1 MKFAE
6 LPVKEAEG
14 ALLAHSIRAEGV
26 NFKKGRKLGP
36 DDIALLSA
44 KGIRTVFAAHL
55 EAGDVP
61 EDEAAACLA
70 EALLGPG
77 LAAGAPFTG
86 RANLFAEGAGLFLV
100 NRQTIDA
107 INAVHEAITLATLSP
122 HEAVQPSQMVAT
134 VKIIPFACPQSAL
147 EKACALAK
155 QGNALGLAPFEAQR
169 YGLISTTLPGMK
181 ESLLDKTRDVL
192 GARIEALDGTLAGEQ
207 RCPHE
212 TAALEAALTAML
224 PASDILLV
232 SGASAIVDRQDVVPA
247 AIEAAGGK
255 VLHFGMPVDPGNLLL
270 LGELQGKP
278 VLGLPGCARSPKLN
292 GADWVMQRLA
302 AKLPVASAEIMGLGV
317 GGLLKEISSRPQ
329 PRKGGKVAAK
339 PARPRIAAILLAAGR
354 STRMGGPNKLL
365 TEVDGKTM
373 LRHVAETAAAA
384 QVEDII
390 AVTGHQHEAVAHE
403 LSGIARLSCIHNPD
417 YASGLASSLKKG
429 ASEAAA
435 RLADAALILLGDMPD
450 ISPETLNR
458 LIAAYDPE
466 EGRLIC
472 VPAFEGRR
480 GNPVLWDARFF
491 DEMQALTGDMG
502 AKPLIASYEEAVCE
516 VPVPDPAIHRDF
528 DTPEALAARSQP
540 RHPRA

>member
-6 LPVKEAEG
+6 MPVKEAEG

-44 KGIRTVFAAHL
+44 KGIGTVFAAHL

-61 EDEAAACLA
+61 EDEAAARLA

-77 LAAGAPFTG
+77 LTAGAPFTG
-86 RANLFAEGAGLFLV
+86 RANLFADGAGLFLV

-122 HEAVQPSQMVAT
+122 HEAVQPGQMVAT

-155 QGNALGLAPFEAQR
+155 EGKVLGLAPFEAQR

-192 GARIEALDGTLAGEQ
+192 GARIEALDGTLAGER

-212 TAALEAALTAML
+212 TEALQAALTAMA
-224 PASDILLV
+224 PTSDILLV

-270 LGELQGKP
+270 LGELSGKP

-302 AKLPVASAEIMGLGV
+302 AKLPVASAEIMGMGV

-329 PRKGGKVAAK
+329 PREGGKVTAK
-339 PARPRIAAILLAAGR
+339 PARPRIAAILLTAGR

-403 LSGIARLSCIHNPD
+403 LSGIARLSCVHNPD
-417 YASGLASSLKKG
+417 YASGLATSLKKG

-435 RLADAALILLGDMPD
+435 RHADAAIILLGDMPD
-450 ISPETLNR
+450 IRPETLNR

-472 VPAFEGRR
+472 VPTFEGRR

-502 AKPLIASYEEAVCE
+502 AKPLIASYEEAVCD

-528 DTPEALAARSQP
+528 DTPEALAERSQP